1 MTVQHLH
8 GHSVFYS
15 GGSRILRR
23 GGGGGGGGG
32 GGNFGEIDDH
42 VAVN

>member
-23 GGGGGGGGG
+23 GGGGG
-32 GGNFGEIDDH
+32 NFGEIDDH
-42 VAVN
+42 VAVNY